1 MTQKIELVFAKTNA
15 AIGDRRVDYG
25 SHWPANDPL
34 VLENPSLF
42 SDDPRVGMSCTAPVW
57 ETNPVEQ
64 VTAGPGEVRGRV
76 KRG

>member
-1 MTQKIELVFAKTNA
+1 MDIVFAKTSA
-15 AIGDRRVDYG
+15 MIDGFHIRYG

-34 VLENPSLF
+34 VLANPSLF
-42 SDDPRVGMSCTAPVW
+42 TDDPREGMASTAPVW

-64 VTAGPGEVRGRV
+64 VTAGPGEVRGRI